1 MNLIL
6 ENILTRRSVRSFVKG
21 KKVPKQELENIV
33 TAGMFAPTA
42 LNLQPVLFTVVA
54 NTEKIQK
61 LAKAIGKAMNRGE
74 NYDFYAP
81 EAIILTSCEKTCR
94 FIKEDTSCA
103 LENMFLYAHSVGLG
117 SVWIN
122 QPVTCCDD
130 PEVRAVLNEFEIPET
145 HVLGGMMALGYPAS
159 ENEKDLT
166 RKCKV
171 NYILD

>member
-1 MNLIL
+1 MNAIL
-6 ENILTRRSVRSFVKG
+6 ENILNRRSVRSFIKG
-21 KKVPKQELENIV
+21 KKVPKEELENIV

-42 LNLQPVLFTVVA
+42 LNLQPVLFTVVT

-61 LAKAIGKAMNRGE
+61 LAKAIAKAMDRGE

-81 EAIILTSCEKTCR
+81 EAIIITSCDRTAR

-103 LENMFLYAHSVGLG
+103 LENMFLYAHSVGIG

-122 QPVTCCDD
+122 QPVVCCDD
-130 PEVRAVLNEFEIPET
+130 QGVREVLNEFNIPES
-145 HVLGGMMALGYPAS
+145 HVLGGMMALGYPATQ
-159 ENEKDLT
+159 NEKDLT
-166 RKCKV
+166 RKCKA